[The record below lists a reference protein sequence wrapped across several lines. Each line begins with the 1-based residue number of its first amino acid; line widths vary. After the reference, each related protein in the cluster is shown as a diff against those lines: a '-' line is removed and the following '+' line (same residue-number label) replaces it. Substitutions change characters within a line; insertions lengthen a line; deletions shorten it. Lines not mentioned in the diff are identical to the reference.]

1 MESGISIE
9 QALRQ
14 RSQQVC
20 SELLGEATSPLGSGL
35 EQAAAAA
42 GSSRADGSGPVQAA
56 AAAAGSSRAGG
67 SGPVQAAAA
76 AGSSSTGVSGPEQA
90 TAAADVSEAR
100 RSPMEMYNPWNLFQQ
115 EHKGK
120 GWSAAKMSAMYK
132 KWRSNP
138 KFKMP

>member
-1 MESGISIE
+1 MIAATSRAAESGISIE

-20 SELLGEATSPLGSGL
+20 AELGEATSPWDLALCRPLCLVDSSGL
-35 EQAAAAA
+35 E
-42 GSSRADGSGPVQAA
+42 
-56 AAAAGSSRAGG
+56 
-67 SGPVQAAAA
+67 QAAAA

-90 TAAADVSEAR
+90 TAAAVVGEAR

-120 GWSAAKMSAMYK
+120 GWSPAKMSAMYK

-138 KFKMP
+138 KFKMLRA